1 MAARTDRLQQF
12 LLIYDRDR
20 DELIHKESFGQDV
33 DAATTAYR
41 AAEIE
46 YHDQPQMNIVLV
58 GADSLETVKITH
70 STYFSGARQRVLDQI
85 RQLST
90 L

>member
-1 MAARTDRLQQF
+1 MASRTDHMKQF
-12 LLIYDRDR
+12 LLIDDRDR
-20 DELIHKESFGQDV
+20 DELIHQEFGQDV

-58 GADSLETVKITH
+58 GADSLETVKVTH
-70 STYFSGARQRVLDQI
+70 STYFPGARKRMLDQI
-85 RQLST
+85 RQFST